1 MPLGH
6 HTPGS
11 VALYDPTARVL
22 AGDYLCF
29 FREELPP
36 DGLVTEGNGLRE
48 KTRTFIA
55 GWSKSPA
62 DRQQYHF
69 DQFMRG
75 LQTLGSWDRVDFL
88 ATGHGLVLKGGIPQ
102 FFAEL
107 LDDGGC
113 PR

>member
-1 MPLGH
+1 MWEASPYLSRRKPGCHRVMCDASLASEEKRPCLRALDNTHSVAGLTVMPLGH

-22 AGDYLCF
+22 Y

-36 DGLVTEGNGLRE
+36 DGLVTEENGLRK

-62 DRQQYHF
+62 VASNI
-69 DQFMRG
+69 
-75 LQTLGSWDRVDFL
+75 TLTSS
-88 ATGHGLVLKGGIPQ
+88 
-102 FFAEL
+102 
-107 LDDGGC
+107 
-113 PR
+113 